1 MPGAPAAAVP
11 LFLLEAGLVVAWSS
25 GFIGSRLAA
34 DAPSAFLVFFW
45 RFAILTV
52 LLAPAIFAAWRG
64 ALAWRSIRLQALIGA
79 LAMFGYLALGVTAI
93 DLGVPT
99 GIAALIAALQ
109 PVVTAALAGPILRDT
124 VARRQWLGVAIGF
137 AGVALAVGGSL
148 GDASLWAY
156 GLAFAS
162 MASIVAGTLLAKAVA
177 DSTPLFPVLWIQS
190 AVSALGFALLSM
202 LDGGVAPPVDTGS
215 WFAVAW
221 MVILPTFGGFGLY
234 WLCLRRTNAT
244 RIGSLINLTPPV
256 TMIWAWAMFGEV
268 LGLAAISGF
277 ALCLVGV
284 SLTRERVPVPAR
296 P

>member
-1 MPGAPAAAVP
+1 MPRTSTAVP
-11 LFLLEAGLVVAWSS
+11 LFLLEAALVVAWSS

-34 DAPSAFLVFFW
+34 DAPSAFLVLFW
-45 RFAILTV
+45 RFVILSL
-52 LLAPAIFAAWRG
+52 LLAPAIAAGWRG
-64 ALAWRSIRLQALIGA
+64 GLRWRSVGLQAAIGT
-79 LAMFGYLALGVTAI
+79 LAMFGYLAMGVKAI

-109 PVVTAALAGPILRDT
+109 PVVTAALAGPLLGDT
-124 VARRQWLGVAIGF
+124 VARRQWLGVGIGF
-137 AGVALAVGGSL
+137 AGVALAVGGAL

-177 DSTPLFPVLWIQS
+177 DPMPLMPVLGIQCM
-190 AVSALGFALLSM
+190 VCALGFAPLAALE
-202 LDGGVAPPVDTGS
+202 GGVAPPADAAS

-244 RIGSLINLTPPV
+244 RLGSLINLTPPV
-256 TMIWAWAMFGEV
+256 TMVWAWAMFGEA
-268 LGLAAISGF
+268 LGLAALSGF

-284 SLTRERVPVPAR
+284 SLTRERVAVPAR